1 MLVFFILSLS
11 CYAQNLSLAIHVQVD
26 RLLTDR
32 IVSSDSSRLVNPSI
46 FLNTFNN
53 LQVIPGDLSTCRY
66 GFFCKKELV
75 VEKAIKIPLRIRLGS
90 LQQCNYYE
98 GKK

>member
-1 MLVFFILSLS
+1 MLVFFMLSVS
-11 CYAQNLSLAIHVQVD
+11 CYAQNLAHTTQKQADSFSNPK
-26 RLLTDR
+26 
-32 IVSSDSSRLVNPSI
+32 IVSLDSSGLANPSV
-46 FLNTFNN
+46 FLNTVTNF
-53 LQVIPGDLSTCRY
+53 QVIPGDLSTCRY

-75 VEKAIKIPLRIRLGS
+75 VEKAIKFPLRIRLGS

>member
-1 MLVFFILSLS
+1 MLFFFILSLS

-32 IVSSDSSRLVNPSI
+32 IISSDSAR
-46 FLNTFNN
+46 FNN
-53 LQVIPGDLSTCRY
+53 SQLFLSTNNNFKVIPGDLSTCRY

-75 VEKAIKIPLRIRLGS
+75 VEKAIKFPLRIRLGS